1 MQKPI
6 LVVLAAGMG
15 SRYGGMKQLDP
26 VGPAGQ
32 LIIDYSIYDARRA
45 GFEKVIFIIRK
56 EKRSRLPR
64 RHRGPAVPP
73 DGGGLRFPGPGGPA
87 RPLYR
92 PGRADQAL
100 WHRQAVLSARSLI
113 EGPFAVINSDD
124 YYGPQAFQ
132 AVYDHLSTHTDGARY
147 QYCMVGYQLQNTVTE
162 NGSVSRGMCQ
172 VGPDGMLQSVTERT
186 RIVQRDGLIQYA
198 DGDSWVTLPGSTTV
212 SMGLWGL
219 GASFLA
225 EAEARFSRFLAEE
238 LPQNPLKCE
247 YFLPSVIS
255 QLIARTR
262 PSSRYCTAPT
272 SGTASPTGKI
282 SPEWWPPWPPSP
294 GRASTPPNS
303 DPKPKGLVAKR
314 AKKDRQ

>member
-1 MQKPI
+1 MMQKPV

-56 EKRSRLPR
+56 ENEADFRAAIGDRLS
-64 RHRGPAVPP
+64 HLMEVGYAFQSLEDLPAPYTVP
-73 DGGGLRFPGPGGPA
+73 A
-87 RPLYR
+87 
-92 PGRADQAL
+92 GRTKPFGTG
-100 WHRQAVLSARSLI
+100 QAVLSARSLI

-162 NGSVSRGMCQ
+162 NGSVSRGVCQ

-186 RIVQRDGLIQYA
+186 RIIQRGGLIQYA

-255 QLIARTR
+255 QLIAEDKARVKVLH
-262 PSSRYCTAPT
+262 SRDKWYGVTYREDKPVVVAAIAQMTA
-272 SGTASPTGKI
+272 A
-282 SPEWWPPWPPSP
+282 
-294 GRASTPPNS
+294 
-303 DPKPKGLVAKR
+303 GLYPDQLWEV
-314 AKKDRQ
+314 

>member
-1 MQKPI
+1 MMQKPV

-56 EKRSRLPR
+56 ENEADFRAAIGDRLS
-64 RHRGPAVPP
+64 HLMEVGYAFQSLEDLPAPYTVP
-73 DGGGLRFPGPGGPA
+73 A
-87 RPLYR
+87 
-92 PGRADQAL
+92 GRTKPFGTG
-100 WHRQAVLSARSLI
+100 QAVLSARSLI

-162 NGSVSRGMCQ
+162 NGSVSRGVCQ

-238 LPQNPLKCE
+238 LPPNPLKCE

-255 QLIARTR
+255 QLIAEDKAQLKVLHSADKWYGVTYREDKPGVVAALAALTR
-262 PSSRYCTAPT
+262 QDLYPA
-272 SGTASPTGKI
+272 
-282 SPEWWPPWPPSP
+282 
-294 GRASTPPNS
+294 
-303 DPKPKGLVAKR
+303 
-314 AKKDRQ
+314 QF